1 MIAKRILRYFSSSAN
16 TVPIIDVSDYLSNPN
31 SASNISVCKEIV
43 SSFHKYG
50 ALIIK
55 DPRVKKDYNEE
66 FLDMMEKYFYS
77 RSHKY
82 YANKPVE
89 DIFPQYGFQTGATPE
104 FKELAKPHPNVI
116 QALDEKNKP
125 DTPPTP
131 PYDAKWRY
139 FWRIGE
145 RPPGDR
151 TLDPPRYIP
160 KDVPNFEFN
169 MVCFLYNNSLSFY

>member
-1 MIAKRILRYFSSSAN
+1 MIQKHILRRFFSSQS
-16 TVPIIDVSDYLSNPN
+16 TVPIIDVSSFLSTPN
-31 SASNISVCKEIV
+31 SKANVSVCKEIA

-55 DPRVKKDYNEE
+55 DPRVKREYNEE
-66 FLDMMEKYFYS
+66 FLDMMENYFHS
-77 RSHKY
+77 RGQKY
-82 YANKPVE
+82 YKGLPIE

-104 FKELAKPHPNVI
+104 YKELAKPHPEVI
-116 QALDEKNKP
+116 ESTHGKNKP
-125 DTPPTP
+125 DTPDQP

-145 RPPGDR
+145 RPSGDR

-160 KDVPNFEFN
+160 KDFPKFEFN
-169 MVCFLYNNSLSFY
+169 MV